1 MHFTA
6 MAATARNRARGFS
19 LIELLVVVTI
29 ILILAA
35 IAIPRYLTA
44 VKFAH
49 ATAGAEL
56 MRALDK
62 AEASYIALY
71 PQIGFS
77 PNLADLGPYGSSPS
91 STAAGLVDAT
101 LAGAD
106 TAADQ
111 GYLFTYTPG
120 SGGSSI
126 TTYTLSAAPQNQVT
140 YRYYYSD
147 ETGELRYSDSGP
159 ATGASALLQ

>member
-1 MHFTA
+1 MHST
-6 MAATARNRARGFS
+6 TETTRKRAGGFS

-56 MRALDK
+56 MRSLDK

-77 PNLADLGPYGSSPS
+77 QNLAVLGPYSITPS
-91 STAAGLVDAT
+91 SSAAGLVDST
-101 LAGAD
+101 LADANTTAD
-106 TAADQ
+106 E

-120 SGGSSI
+120 IGGSSI
-126 TTYTLSAAPQNQVT
+126 TTYTLTASPQNQVT

-159 ATGASALLQ
+159 ANGTSALLQ